1 MKEYI
6 RTRKQ
11 QEKKA
16 KVTGVALTVLLHAV
30 LAAGAFSS
38 GLTWL
43 DPPPPENTFLID
55 FSEETEPVKIR
66 QYRGTQPRSE
76 EVDLTK
82 PIELVQRSESP
93 YASTSK
99 TNLTPASANDPHGDV
114 EVPAVEQETP
124 LDPRASFPGMS
135 ARDTSLTAPHTA
147 QQASDAFKAG
157 QPAGNT
163 EKGRTDGTPNARLKG
178 RNTVGNIPRP
188 SYTIQESGT
197 VVVAIWV
204 DHYGN
209 VTKAIP
215 GADGTTVTNTT
226 LWNAARKAAMETH
239 FNQKTDAP
247 ALQEGTITYIFK
259 LK

>member
-6 RTRKQ
+6 RTRKK

-16 KVTGVALTVLLHAV
+16 MVTGVTLTVVLHAL
-30 LAAGAFSS
+30 LAAAAFSS

-43 DPPPPENTFLID
+43 DPPPPENTFLLD
-55 FSEETEPVKIR
+55 FSEDPEEVKIR
-66 QYRGTQPRSE
+66 QFRGTQPRAE
-76 EVDLTK
+76 DPDPTK
-82 PIELVQRSESP
+82 PIELVQRSQSP
-93 YASTSK
+93 YTAVTK
-99 TNLTPASANDPHGDV
+99 TNATPATRPDPHGDID
-114 EVPAVEQETP
+114 VPTPEQEP
-124 LDPRASFPGMS
+124 ALDPRASFPGMS
-135 ARDTSLTAPHTA
+135 SRDTSVTAPHSA
-147 QQASDAFKAG
+147 EQASETFKAG
-157 QPAGNT
+157 QSAGNT
-163 EKGRTDGTPNARLKG
+163 ERGKQDGTPNARLKG
-178 RNTVGNIPRP
+178 RNTTGNIPRP

-204 DHYGN
+204 DNYGN
-209 VTKAIP
+209 VTKAVP

-239 FNQKTDAP
+239 FNQKSDAP